1 MSGSCRPGQ
10 NHGATNPWMSGP
22 APRPPRSYQH
32 PQKTAGLRLL
42 THIPLS
48 HQGKSGCLPQ
58 ARPSPK
64 TQVLGAKRWAPP
76 GSGPPVN
83 IQEGRLSSAP
93 QQWGRLLR
101 TRSICAPQITCT
113 SPDPSGTDAG
123 SAAPLASATQDLCPQ
138 LLRPRPEKK
147 KINSQRTRSQNGPT
161 APPSPGFPDPLY
173 QGASGQRWASSPQAR
188 KVVQASRTKVRR
200 RESTLPTIP
209 RGGTTIPTMPCGT
222 GTPPPPNLTRP
233 FIRPPAPAFH
243 PSAPP
248 APAVQVMTASQ
259 LGELPVWLSNNDP
272 D

>member
-147 KINSQRTRSQNGPT
+147 KSTLKEPAAKMDQPRRPRPAFPTRFTREPVAKGGLAHHKLGKSSKPHEPRSG
-161 APPSPGFPDPLY
+161 
-173 QGASGQRWASSPQAR
+173 GA
-188 KVVQASRTKVRR
+188 KVRYPQFLGVG
-200 RESTLPTIP
+200 LPYP
-209 RGGTTIPTMPCGT
+209 QSPAARVHPHPPT
-222 GTPPPPNLTRP
+222 
-233 FIRPPAPAFH
+233 
-243 PSAPP
+243 
-248 APAVQVMTASQ
+248 
-259 LGELPVWLSNNDP
+259 
-272 D
+272 